1 MSRPFIIEPNIVNK
15 FKEGKR
21 SESRCINCNYC
32 LIGGEEH
39 PLKCYYGKLGKR

>member
-15 FKEGKR
+15 FKEVKR

-39 PLKCYYGKLGKR
+39 PLKYYYGKLGKR